1 MTHFEKL
8 RNELENAG
16 LGEFRNWSVLSLA
29 ALRLKDKCLSENIYA
44 LHGGGELAFD
54 AAVEAAVNGWK
65 RDEKG
70 NLPSFHMTYDK
81 CIGKDG
87 KLWFQQDAPDSK
99 DLYTKDLVEEVRKI
113 REEEAAKVE
122 RERNMRKLQKSRRN
136 NGFKKMWCKIE
147 GGMLGSVTVEIVCEG
162 KVITVEGA
170 IVSPSNEEVT

>member
-16 LGEFRNWSVLSLA
+16 LGEFRNQSALISA
-29 ALRLKDKCLSENIYA
+29 ALRLKDKKLSENIYA
-44 LHGGGELAFD
+44 LHGGGELALD
-54 AAVEAAVNGWK
+54 AALEAAVNGWK

-81 CIGKDG
+81 LMGKDG
-87 KLWFQQDAPDSK
+87 KLWFQQDAPGSK
-99 DLYTKDLVEEVRKI
+99 DLYTKDLVDEARKM
-113 REEEAAKVE
+113 REEEAAEME
-122 RERNMRKLQKSRRN
+122 RKRNLRKLQKSRRN

-147 GGMLGSVTVEIVCEG
+147 EGMLGSMTVKIVREG

-170 IVSPSNEEVT
+170 IVSSSQEEVT

>member
-29 ALRLKDKCLSENIYA
+29 ALRLKDKKLSEDIYA
-44 LHGGGELAFD
+44 LHGGGELALD
-54 AAVEAAVNGWK
+54 AALEAAVNGWK

-81 CIGKDG
+81 CMDKDG

-113 REEEAAKVE
+113 QEEEAAEVE
-122 RERNMRKLQKSRRN
+122 RKRNLRKLQKSRRN
-136 NGFKKMWCKIE
+136 NGFKRMWCKIE
-147 GGMLGSVTVEIVCEG
+147 EGMLGSVTVEIVHEG

-170 IVSPSNEEVT
+170 IVSSSNEEVT